1 MPLENFDEAALLA
14 TQNDRAR
21 REGWLCGLAVRDTYR
36 GSYSVGSH
44 SV

>member
-1 MPLENFDEAALLA
+1 MLLENFDEAALLT

-21 REGWLCGLAVRDTYR
+21 REGWLRALAVRDTYR